1 MIGPRAWGVIALAL
15 FATSLTRPAAADPTP
30 DAPAPPAA
38 TAVSTPLP
46 VRPSVPLTLEPAPA
60 SPSLGW
66 KLFAL
71 VAAAGGGAWIWKK
84 RGGRS
89 IDKRIP
95 ELRILGRTVAGPRC
109 ELLLVEIEG
118 QRLLLG
124 VTPQSV
130 QNLYIIADPATED
143 AAVEAKAVSPA
154 QARRSS
160 RASALD
166 VDTVEGQARGL
177 LGHGERS

>member
-1 MIGPRAWGVIALAL
+1 MIGVRAWGVIALAL
-15 FATSLTRPAAADPTP
+15 FATSLTGLAAADPVP
-30 DAPAPPAA
+30 DGPAPPAA
-38 TAVSTPLP
+38 TAASTPLP

-60 SPSLGW
+60 SPGLGW
-66 KLFAL
+66 KLLAL
-71 VAAAGGGAWIWKK
+71 VAAAGGGVWIWKK
-84 RGGRS
+84 RAGRI

-130 QNLYIIADPATED
+130 QNLYIIAEPPTED
-143 AAVEAKAVSPA
+143 AAEAKAVTPS

-160 RASALD
+160 RSSALD
-166 VDTVEGQARGL
+166 IDAIEGQARGL
-177 LGHGERS
+177 LGHGDRS